1 MDRRLT
7 NITCMPSKNEIR
19 SAEVAHLSRHAAE
32 FIAASQFNQHKQETP
47 DVRVLFTP
55 Y

>member
-1 MDRRLT
+1 
-7 NITCMPSKNEIR
+7 MPLGQISVNP
-19 SAEVAHLSRHAAE
+19 AMTVAINNHCDNVRI
-32 FIAASQFNQHKQETP
+32 IAASQFNQHEQETP

>member
-1 MDRRLT
+1 MRTASSVGTSLG
-7 NITCMPSKNEIR
+7 
-19 SAEVAHLSRHAAE
+19 AAINNWHSVRI
-32 FIAASQFNQHKQETP
+32 IAALQFNQHEQETP

>member
-1 MDRRLT
+1 MRTASIVGTILG
-7 NITCMPSKNEIR
+7 
-19 SAEVAHLSRHAAE
+19 AAINNWHNVRI
-32 FIAASQFNQHKQETP
+32 IAASQFNQHERETS

>member
-1 MDRRLT
+1 MVAF
-7 NITCMPSKNEIR
+7 KNLQALLKSSS
-19 SAEVAHLSRHAAE
+19 SAPINNCHNVRI
-32 FIAASQFNQHKQETP
+32 IAASQFNQHEQETP